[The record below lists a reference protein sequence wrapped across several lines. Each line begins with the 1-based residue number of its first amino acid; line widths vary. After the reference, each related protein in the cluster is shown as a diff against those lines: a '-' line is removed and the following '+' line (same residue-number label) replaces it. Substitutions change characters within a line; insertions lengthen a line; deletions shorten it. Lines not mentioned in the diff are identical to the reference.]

1 MCSASIS
8 PTPRSMPRGARS
20 APLRSAYARPISS
33 PSARRL
39 STSSTSA
46 HSCARCHRASGRA
59 GRNGSPSCC
68 ARAVCSRDSSS
79 WRIRIAARPS
89 ASRSAVCA
97 RCSIRA
103 SRCSRTSRYRRSNRC
118 RCSPATSVGRC
129 GSGGYDGARMLIGS
143 GVLYLLVTIAIGL
156 WAAQRVH
163 TSKDYVLAGRSLPL
177 YMNTAT
183 VFATWFGAESVLSV
197 SVEFSKSG
205 LGGIIADP
213 FGSSM
218 CLVIVALFFARAFY
232 RMDLLTIGD
241 FYRKRYGPTMELGT
255 SVVIAI
261 SYLGWTA
268 AQLTALGLVLS
279 TLTDGAISLSTGI
292 IISGIFVLAYTIWG
306 GMWSVAM
313 TDLFQSVMIIVGL
326 VLVAWVVGDMAGGS
340 SKVIAAALEGG
351 RFEFWPKGGT
361 REWFAFVTAFLTLA
375 IGSIP
380 QQDIFQ
386 RVTSA
391 KDERTA
397 IIGSLLGGV
406 VYFCFVFV
414 PIFIVLAALMVD
426 PSLGSLLK
434 AEDVRE
440 MQRVLPNFI
449 LEHTPLWIK
458 VLFFG
463 ALLSAILSTAS
474 GAIIAPTSLC
484 TENIIRPRFPHMSE
498 RQFMLSLRL
507 VLVSFTLAA
516 LIFALNSKQTMYDMV
531 QNAYTVTLVAAL
543 VPLAA
548 GIFWKRSSNTG
559 AILSSLFGL
568 VSWVIAAFT
577 APDATVPPP
586 LVGLAFSLFGMV
598 AGSLLPRP
606 LAHAQP
612 HGRHH

>member
-1 MCSASIS
+1 
-8 PTPRSMPRGARS
+8 
-20 APLRSAYARPISS
+20 
-33 PSARRL
+33 
-39 STSSTSA
+39 
-46 HSCARCHRASGRA
+46 
-59 GRNGSPSCC
+59 
-68 ARAVCSRDSSS
+68 
-79 WRIRIAARPS
+79 
-89 ASRSAVCA
+89 
-97 RCSIRA
+97 
-103 SRCSRTSRYRRSNRC
+103 
-118 RCSPATSVGRC
+118 
-129 GSGGYDGARMLIGS
+129 MLILFV
-143 GVLYLLVTIAIGL
+143 VLYLLITIGIGL
-156 WAAQRVH
+156 WAARRVH
-163 TSKDYVLAGRSLPL
+163 NSKDYVVAGRSLPL

-218 CLVIVALFFARAFY
+218 CLVIVALLFARAFY

-241 FYRKRYGPTMELGT
+241 FYRKRYGRTMELGT
-255 SVVIAI
+255 SAVIAI

-268 AQLTALGLVLS
+268 AQLTALGLVFS
-279 TLTDGAISLSTGI
+279 TLTGGAVSLSAGI
-292 IISGIFVLAYTIWG
+292 LISGAVVLGYTIWG

-313 TDLFQSVMIIVGL
+313 TDLFQSLMIIFGL

-340 SKVIAAALEGG
+340 GRVLAAAAEAG

-361 REWFAFVTAFLTLA
+361 KEWLAFTTAFLTLA

-397 IIGSLLGGV
+397 IAGTLLGGV

-414 PIFIVLAALMVD
+414 PVYIVCAGLMVD
-426 PSLGSLLK
+426 PALGSLLN
-434 AEDVRE
+434 ADDARE
-440 MQRVLPNFI
+440 MQRILPSFI
-449 LEHTPLWIK
+449 LDHTPMWIQ

-484 TENIIRPRFPHMSE
+484 TENIIRPRFPRMSD
-498 RQFMLSLRL
+498 RQFLLTLRIT
-507 VLVSFTLAA
+507 LVSFTAAA
-516 LIFALNSKQTMYDMV
+516 LVFALNSKQTMYDMV

-548 GIFWKRSSNTG
+548 GIFWPRANNVG
-559 AILSSLFGL
+559 AILSAVFGL
-568 VSWVIAAFT
+568 VAWAIAAFT
-577 APDATVPPP
+577 AADATVPPP
-586 LVGLAFSLFGMV
+586 LVGLAFSIFGMV
-598 AGSLLPRP
+598 LGSLVGQLRPRP
-606 LAHAQP
+606 SPQP
-612 HGRHH
+612 HHDHRH